1 MGKCEYHEL
10 NMNELHKNEKAAQ
23 VWRLMSDFSMAQFR
37 LKSSELRD
45 LGLTPGHMKALM
57 TLEPGESR
65 PMGACAHEL
74 GCDASTATWLVDRL
88 EERGLVKRRPSAT
101 DRRVKG
107 VVLTELGAQ
116 TRAQLHEHYHEPP
129 AALLE
134 LDEDALEEMLRLLTR
149 LTSEVS
155 APTP

>member
-1 MGKCEYHEL
+1 
-10 NMNELHKNEKAAQ
+10 
-23 VWRLMSDFSMAQFR
+23 MSDFSRLQFR
-37 LKSSELRD
+37 AKSGALRD

-88 EERGLVKRRPSAT
+88 EERGLVERRPSAT

-116 TRAQLHEHYHEPP
+116 TRAQLQTHFYEPP

-134 LDEDALEEMLRLLTR
+134 LDEDALEEMLSVLTR
-149 LTSEVS
+149 LTYELEAS
-155 APTP
+155 TPQG